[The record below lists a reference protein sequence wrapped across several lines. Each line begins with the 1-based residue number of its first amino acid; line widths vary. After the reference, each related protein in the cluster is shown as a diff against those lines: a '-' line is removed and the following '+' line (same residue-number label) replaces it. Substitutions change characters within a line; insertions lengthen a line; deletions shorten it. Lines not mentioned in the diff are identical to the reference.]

1 MSLNIVIAGL
11 SITSSWGN
19 GHATTYRALAKAL
32 SDLGHRVTFLERDV
46 PWYRQHRDLE
56 NPKYCR
62 VCLYRSLIELA
73 QRYTEL
79 VREADLLIL
88 GSYVPDGIAIG
99 EWFTAGA
106 TGVTAFYDIDTPVT
120 LAGLDT
126 GRIEYISPGLIPR
139 FDLYLSFSG
148 GPALGIVE
156 DLYGSPLA
164 RALYCSADLSLQAAA
179 SPYVFRFS
187 ARSRHPL
194 RLGLVFSMTSRNH
207 A

>member
-1 MSLNIVIAGL
+1 MADSGSRAGDRSSCAQAHSRAPHLRATCHASTRAVGGIIHPSRSCRMSLNIVIAGL

-32 SDLGHRVTFLERDV
+32 SDLGHTVTFLERDV

-106 TGVTAFYDIDTPVT
+106 PGVTAI
-120 LAGLDT
+120 
-126 GRIEYISPGLIPR
+126 
-139 FDLYLSFSG
+139 
-148 GPALGIVE
+148 
-156 DLYGSPLA
+156 
-164 RALYCSADLSLQAAA
+164 
-179 SPYVFRFS
+179 
-187 ARSRHPL
+187 
-194 RLGLVFSMTSRNH
+194 
-207 A
+207 